1 MELMCK
7 CSPLHRS
14 SLGINTDQNRDFPL
28 HTYNPTAPCTIMSN
42 TLLDEGVNVS
52 FMSMNATRLNPSS
65 LTDRRVIV
73 PTWSAT
79 IDGPADKPADAIG
92 KLFRNADDRTSDS
105 IVYDPT
111 DCTISLEGSAQR
123 RELKDYCGDG
133 VDPFGTEY
141 QDQIVPGVLGA
152 EYTASTVTDP
162 ITPPITPVA
171 ENNEEEVLV
180 ETIET
185 TAVLPGHPPP
195 SPPKTPP
202 TPPYTPPDSPP
213 ITPLVSSP
221 PTSLPRSP
229 PISPLPVSLA
239 SSTST
244 PSASRVSPPLS
255 SPMYSPP
262 IVSSPPLPSAYSPPV
277 RSVVSGDITPP
288 VSPVV
293 VSPPTPPSVKVAQTS
308 YFPPVSP

>member
-1 MELMCK
+1 
-7 CSPLHRS
+7 
-14 SLGINTDQNRDFPL
+14 
-28 HTYNPTAPCTIMSN
+28 
-42 TLLDEGVNVS
+42 
-52 FMSMNATRLNPSS
+52 MNATRLKPSS
-65 LTDRRVIV
+65 STDLRIII

-92 KLFRNADDRTSDS
+92 KLFQHADDRISDS

-111 DCTISLEGSAQR
+111 DCTISLEGSAQK

-133 VDPFGTEY
+133 VKPFGTEY

-152 EYTASTVTDP
+152 EYTASTVTNP

-202 TPPYTPPDSPP
+202 TPPYTPPRS
-213 ITPLVSSP
+213 ILLLPL
-221 PTSLPRSP
+221 
-229 PISPLPVSLA
+229 
-239 SSTST
+239 
-244 PSASRVSPPLS
+244 
-255 SPMYSPP
+255 
-262 IVSSPPLPSAYSPPV
+262 
-277 RSVVSGDITPP
+277 
-288 VSPVV
+288 
-293 VSPPTPPSVKVAQTS
+293 
-308 YFPPVSP
+308 